1 MHVNV
6 LCMEQDNVAYRL
18 GEKLK
23 LLISRYEALKQEN
36 AEMSAE
42 LASCREQLK
51 NDKNKIDKLEEQIGN
66 LQLKEA
72 FMGATEEKAK
82 ARKRVASLIK
92 EIDECIGML
101 NG

>member
-1 MHVNV
+1 
-6 LCMEQDNVAYRL
+6 MEQDNVAVRL
-18 GEKLK
+18 RDKLK
-23 LLISRYEALKQEN
+23 QLISRYEAAMKEN

-51 NDKNKIDKLEEQIGN
+51 NDKLKIEKLEEQLGN

-72 FMGATEEKAK
+72 FMGAAEEKAK
-82 ARKRVASLIK
+82 ARRRVATLIR
-92 EIDECIGML
+92 EIDECIGLL